1 MELTPELAAALNEAR
16 ASLKGYQ
23 RRHFMAQIVKTVCGG
38 SPTRAEKELGWN
50 RMTLSKALKELEG
63 GFCYIDRYSA
73 RGRKAAEE
81 HLPHLLADIQELA
94 ERYSQ
99 TDPTFRTTRL
109 FTRLTAAQMRTQ
121 LIETKGYP
129 EAELPCE
136 ETIRTKLNALGYG
149 SKRVKKVNP

>member
-1 MELTPELAAALNEAR
+1 LDD
-16 ASLKGYQ
+16 
-23 RRHFMAQIVKTVCGG
+23 IV
-38 SPTRAEKELGWN
+38 E
-50 RMTLSKALKELEG
+50 
-63 GFCYIDRYSA
+63 I
-73 RGRKAAEE
+73 
-81 HLPHLLADIQELA
+81 ADQF
-94 ERYSQ
+94 SQ

-121 LIETKGYP
+121 LIETKGYS

>member
-1 MELTPELAAALNEAR
+1 MDDMVE
-16 ASLKGYQ
+16 
-23 RRHFMAQIVKTVCGG
+23 I
-38 SPTRAEKELGWN
+38 
-50 RMTLSKALKELEG
+50 
-63 GFCYIDRYSA
+63 
-73 RGRKAAEE
+73 
-81 HLPHLLADIQELA
+81 ADQF
-94 ERYSQ
+94 SQ

-121 LIETKGYP
+121 LIETKGYS